1 MIQSNAIFSVYSYLF
16 CIVLDIKPLRYFV
29 ALAET
34 GHFGRAA
41 TRLNL
46 SQPPLSRQIAALE
59 ASLGVTLVERG
70 PRGVTL
76 TPAGERFRDDAKAIL
91 AAVERAAHHARA
103 AASGAAGKLTVGFTM
118 CAAYS
123 VVPRYAR
130 EFGAAWPE
138 VALHLRETVSND
150 LAEQVLNGHIDA
162 AILFPGP
169 PHEGLEQR
177 IVVTEPLCVALSRE
191 HPRARARRL
200 RIAELAGEPFVM
212 AVESVAPTLRAAIV
226 GHCRQGGFEPN
237 IRLEV
242 QLQQTVL
249 GLVDEGV
256 GVALVPESM
265 RRAQW
270 ADVVFRPLVDAPT
283 IEQALVWSPA
293 NRNPCLARFLAIA

>member
-1 MIQSNAIFSVYSYLF
+1 MI
-16 CIVLDIKPLRYFV
+16 DIKPLRYFV
-29 ALAET
+29 VLAET

-41 TRLNL
+41 ARLNL

-76 TPAGERFRDDAKAIL
+76 TPAGERFRDDATAIL
-91 AAVERAAHHARA
+91 GSIERAAHHARA
-103 AASGAAGKLTVGFTM
+103 AASGAAGKLTIGFTM

-130 EFGAAWPE
+130 EFGAAWPD
-138 VALHLRETVSND
+138 VALHLRETVSTD

-169 PHEGLEQR
+169 PLANLEQR
-177 IVVTEPLCVALSRE
+177 TVVTEPLCVALSRDD
-191 HPRARARRL
+191 PRARARRL
-200 RIAELAGEPFVM
+200 RIAELANEPFVA
-212 AVESVAPTLRAAIV
+212 AVEAVAPTLRAAIV
-226 GHCRQGGFEPN
+226 DHCRQLGGFEPN

-256 GVALVPESM
+256 GVALVPASM
-265 RRAQW
+265 QRAQW
-270 ADVVFRPLVDAPT
+270 AGVVFRPLVDAPT
-283 IEQALVWSPA
+283 IEQALVWSPS
-293 NRNPCLARFLAIA
+293 NRNPCLARFLALA

>member
-1 MIQSNAIFSVYSYLF
+1 MIQSNAIFKLSRYLF

-29 ALAET
+29 TLAET

-59 ASLGVTLVERG
+59 ASLGVMLVERG

-162 AILFPGP
+162 AILFPGA
-169 PHEGLEQR
+169 PHEGLAQR
-177 IVVTEPLCVALSRE
+177 TVVTEPLCVALSRE

-200 RIAELAGEPFVM
+200 RIAELADEPFVM
-212 AVESVAPTLRAAIV
+212 AVEAVAPTLRAAIV
-226 GHCRQGGFEPN
+226 DHCRHGGFEPN

-270 ADVVFRPLVDAPT
+270 AGVVFRPLVDAPT
-283 IEQALVWSPA
+283 IEQALVWSPS
-293 NRNPCLARFLAIA
+293 NRNPCLERFLAIA

>member
-1 MIQSNAIFSVYSYLF
+1 
-16 CIVLDIKPLRYFV
+16 VLDIKPLRYFV

-226 GHCRQGGFEPN
+226 GHCRHGGFEPN